1 MDPIEYQ
8 KIYVEHFKDVY
19 KYVLS
24 LCQNKDIAEEVTQE
38 TFFKALRNIDKFR
51 GTCKLYSWLCQ
62 IAKNTLYNYLNKQ
75 KKYVQIDDE
84 IIDTDFDLDIE
95 RDYLNTEQAK
105 ELHRILHNLKEPYKE
120 EFSLRVFAELSFK
133 QIGELFGKSDSWA
146 RVVYYRAKNKIQ
158 EDIK

>member
-51 GTCKLYSWLCQ
+51 GTCKLYS
-62 IAKNTLYNYLNKQ
+62 
-75 KKYVQIDDE
+75 
-84 IIDTDFDLDIE
+84 
-95 RDYLNTEQAK
+95 
-105 ELHRILHNLKEPYKE
+105 
-120 EFSLRVFAELSFK
+120 
-133 QIGELFGKSDSWA
+133 
-146 RVVYYRAKNKIQ
+146 
-158 EDIK
+158 

>member
-1 MDPIEYQ
+1 MGP
-8 KIYVEHFKDVY
+8 
-19 KYVLS
+19 S
-24 LCQNKDIAEEVTQE
+24 
-38 TFFKALRNIDKFR
+38 
-51 GTCKLYSWLCQ
+51 GPLYSWLCQ

-84 IIDTDFDLDIE
+84 IIDIDFDLDIE

-120 EFSLRVFAELSFK
+120 VFSLRVFAELSFK